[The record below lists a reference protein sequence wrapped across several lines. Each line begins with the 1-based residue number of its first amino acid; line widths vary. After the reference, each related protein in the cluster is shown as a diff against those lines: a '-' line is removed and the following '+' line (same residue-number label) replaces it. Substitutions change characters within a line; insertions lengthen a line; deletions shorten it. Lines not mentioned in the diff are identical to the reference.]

1 MLGVSVYTWT
11 ATLGWVFVGI
21 ALGGLICGHLADRF
35 PARAVWRACL
45 IVGGAITPL
54 CLLVFDLL
62 VAREWISDLPVVVRA
77 IAMAGVTL
85 LLPSTALGAIVP
97 AAIADLR
104 GAPDR
109 FGRGVGQ
116 IYAASTAGGITGTFL
131 AGFLLIPTIGADRTI
146 GLAGLGALLL
156 GLLGNL
162 RWGIVARLTAIATVG
177 ISGLAASRVS
187 DARRCT
193 YETAYFCVRVET
205 NEEDAAAGPI
215 RTLWLDHLS
224 HSRVSLLDP
233 RRLSFSYLRAYAD
246 VAALRARTVN
256 APDFLIIGAGAYGFP
271 RYLETVYP
279 SSTIDAI
286 EIDPSLLEISHR
298 DFGLSRDTR
307 IRSYL
312 GDARTA
318 LTSLGPEQTYDVIFA
333 DAFNDLA
340 MPYHL
345 TTVDYLIDLKARLAP
360 GGLYVSNVIDHPV
373 RHGRVIQSFYR
384 TIRTAFRHAYVLQ
397 WGPREL
403 DRVETLVI
411 VGTDVP
417 LDLGPLRRH
426 DPIPENPGLSYSTA
440 HVPELEAIVHG
451 VLLTDDHAP
460 IEQLVAPLYVLRN

>member
-21 ALGGLICGHLADRF
+21 AIGGLICGHLADRF
-35 PARAVWRACL
+35 PPRAVWRACL
-45 IVGGAITPL
+45 IGGGAIAPL
-54 CLLVFDLL
+54 CLLLFDAM
-62 VAREWISDLPVVVRA
+62 VARNWISDLPVIIRVT
-77 IAMAGVTL
+77 AMAGVTL
-85 LLPSTALGAIVP
+85 FLPSIALGAIVP
-97 AAIADLR
+97 AAVADLR
-104 GAPDR
+104 RSPDR
-109 FGRGVGQ
+109 LGRGVGW

-131 AGFLLIPTIGADRTI
+131 AGFLLIPTIGAARTI
-146 GLAGLGALLL
+146 VLTGFGALLL
-156 GLLGNL
+156 GLLGTR
-162 RWGIVARLTAIATVG
+162 RWGRVAWLTAVATLGV
-177 ISGLAASRVS
+177 SGLAASLIS

-246 VAALRARTVN
+246 VAALRARTVD
-256 APDFLIIGAGAYGFP
+256 APGFLIIGAGAYGFP
-271 RYLETVYP
+271 RYLEVVYP
-279 SSTIDAI
+279 SSMIDAI
-286 EIDPSLLEISHR
+286 EIDPALLEISYR

-312 GDARTA
+312 GDARTTLLA
-318 LTSLGPEQTYDVIFA
+318 LSPEQTYDVIFA

-345 TTVDYLIDLKARLAP
+345 TTVDYLNDLKARLAP

-373 RHGRVIQSFYR
+373 RHGRVLQSFYQ
-384 TIRTAFRHAYVLQ
+384 TIRAAFRHAYVLQ

-417 LDLGPLRRH
+417 LDLAPLQRH
-426 DPIPENPGLSYSTA
+426 DPIPENPGLSFSTA
-440 HVPELEAIVHG
+440 HVPELEATDRG
-451 VLLTDDHAP
+451 VLLTDDYAP